1 MILSKNLSN
10 KKLKKKKIFR
20 YQKKMSIQWVHTSR
34 KFWAA
39 SSWHCCIQSK
49 DWATN
54 SPAGWELCLFWQF
67 LKQESIFDSNTTR
80 CWGSLENQGQFS
92 PNSIQSS
99 RRTPWR
105 RLMLPTDDWTPLI
118 SQIINIIFLDVS
130 LMTEW
135 KIQVFLEK
143 KKCNKRRHP
152 RLQSPVSLHVFQRTF
167 AFKFLPENRN

>member
-1 MILSKNLSN
+1 MILFKNLSN
-10 KKLKKKKIFR
+10 KKLKKKILDT
-20 YQKKMSIQWVHTSR
+20 KKKTSIQWVHTSR

-39 SSWHCCIQSK
+39 SSLRRCVQNK

-80 CWGSLENQGQFS
+80 CWGSLENQGHFP

-99 RRTPWR
+99 RRTPRR

-130 LMTEW
+130 LMIEW

-143 KKCNKRRHP
+143 KKCNKRRQP
-152 RLQSPVSLHVFQRTF
+152 RLQSPVCLHFFQRTF